1 MHAEV
6 WQTRYI
12 YGGTPFMSKREGA
25 KHRFCEW
32 DMALSSR
39 ADQAMHA
46 EVWQTRY
53 IYGGTPFMSKR
64 EGAKHRFCEWGMALS
79 SRADQA

>member
-12 YGGTPFMSKREGA
+12 YGGTP
-25 KHRFCEW
+25 
-32 DMALSSR
+32 
-39 ADQAMHA
+39 
-46 EVWQTRY
+46 T
-53 IYGGTPFMSKR
+53 MSKR

-79 SRADQA
+79 SRADQAMHAEVKQTKPKQN